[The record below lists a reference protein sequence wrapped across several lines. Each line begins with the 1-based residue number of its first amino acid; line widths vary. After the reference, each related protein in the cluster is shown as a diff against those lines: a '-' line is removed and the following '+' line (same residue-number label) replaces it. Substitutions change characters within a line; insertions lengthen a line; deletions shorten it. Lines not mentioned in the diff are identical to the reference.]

1 MGRFTTKEKIGEH
14 TDSLGI
20 LPMVRYPPTTKSYT
34 VVTIPRVVVRITY
47 GWAPFMTMS
56 RT

>member
-1 MGRFTTKEKIGEH
+1 MDRFTTKDEIGEP

-20 LPMVRYPPTTKSYT
+20 LPMVGYLTTTKSYT

-47 GWAPFMTMS
+47 GWAPFVTMC